1 MSKDT
6 SPAPAQP
13 INRQQLVR
21 RHNVRQDRLDPASPV
36 SVGNGDF
43 AFTMDLTGTQ
53 TFPDD
58 YPVGECGDKDAGTLL
73 GTQSSW
79 GWHSSPPAGDTPDL
93 RDSLV
98 EYDSP
103 RGPVRYVDLNGGKQD
118 ELSEALTGAEAWL
131 RANPHRLDLGR
142 ISLSMNDGTGPMPP
156 QAAGIS
162 NADQCL
168 DLWTGVV
175 TSSFA
180 LADEPVTVETAC
192 HPDRDELS
200 LTVSSPLLTR
210 GLGLTVAFP
219 YGSGVWHNAADWE
232 QPAAH
237 RTVVEDREGGWLV
250 KRTLDAAEY
259 RVRISSAQASL
270 EVTGDH
276 ELRISCPGE
285 RLEISFLFQPVKVP
299 AAGGGGT
306 EAAPDAEPVKVEP
319 AGAAATMAASAKGWE
334 RFWMTGAAVQLADTP
349 DPRAVELERRIVLS
363 QYLTKVNCS
372 GTTPPQETGLVCNS
386 WRGRFHLEMHWWHSA
401 HFALWNRPELLERSM
416 GWYRDIHGSAAATAQ
431 SQGFPGA
438 RWPKQVAPDGRES
451 PSTIGPFLV
460 WQQPHPI
467 YLAELLYRAEPSREL
482 LETYAEIVRD
492 TADFMAGFALPADG
506 GYHLGPPLIPAQ
518 ESYAP
523 QRAEISNPTF
533 ELAYWQWALRA
544 AGQWIRRLGENPDP
558 LWEEVA
564 AGMAAPMVRDG
575 VYAAMDVP
583 PFTVREDHPSML
595 CALGFLPS
603 TELIDRETMRAT
615 LHDVLGDWDWKSTW
629 GWDYPVAAMTAARLN
644 EPETAV
650 GALLMPVGKNTH
662 LANGHNRQ
670 TSTLPVYLP
679 GNGGLLAAV
688 ALMAAGWEGG
698 PSRHAPGFPASWT
711 VQWEGLI
718 PAP

>member
-1 MSKDT
+1 MSPEA
-6 SPAPAQP
+6 SRAHAPA
-13 INRQQLVR
+13 INRRQLVR
-21 RHNVRQDRLDPASPV
+21 RHNVRQDRLDPTSPV

-43 AFTMDLTGTQ
+43 AFTLDLTGMQ
-53 TFPDD
+53 TFPDK
-58 YPVGECGDKDAGTLL
+58 YPVGEPGDKDAGTLL

-79 GWHSSPPAGDTPDL
+79 GWHSTPPAGDTPDIA
-93 RDSLV
+93 DSLV
-98 EYDSP
+98 EYGSP
-103 RGPVRYVDLNGGKQD
+103 RGPVRYVDLNGGTQD
-118 ELSEALTGAEAWL
+118 EFSEALTGAEAWL

-142 ISLSMNDGTGPMPP
+142 ISLSLDDGTGPRPP
-156 QAAGIS
+156 QEAEMSTAE
-162 NADQCL
+162 QCL
-168 DLWTGVV
+168 DLWTGIV
-175 TSSFA
+175 TSTFA
-180 LADEPVTVETAC
+180 LAGEPVTVETAC

-200 LTVSSPLLTR
+200 LTVSSPLLAR
-210 GLGLTVAFP
+210 GLGLTVTFP
-219 YGSGVWHNAADWE
+219 YGSGIWHNAADWE
-232 QPAAH
+232 QPGAH
-237 RTVVEDREGGWLV
+237 RTLVERTDGGWLV

-259 RVRISSAQASL
+259 RVRIASAEAAL

-276 ELRISCPGE
+276 ELRISTPGE
-285 RLEISFLFQPVKVP
+285 RLEISFLFLPAGIP
-299 AAGGGGT
+299 AAGHRGT
-306 EAAPDAEPVKVEP
+306 DAGADPEP
-319 AGAAATMAASAKGWE
+319 AGAACTMAASRQGWE
-334 RFWMTGAAVQLADTP
+334 RFWMTGAAVQLAGTP

-372 GTTPPQETGLVCNS
+372 GMTPPQETGLVCNS

-416 GWYRDIHGSAAATAQ
+416 GWYEDIRGSAAATAR

-438 RWPKQVAPDGRES
+438 RWPKQVSPDGRES

-467 YLAELLYRAEPSREL
+467 YLAELLYRAQPSREL
-482 LETYAEIVRD
+482 LDRYAGIVRD
-492 TADFMAGFALPADG
+492 TADFMAGFAVPVDG

-518 ESYAP
+518 ESYASL
-523 QRAEISNPTF
+523 RARISNPTF

-544 AGQWIRRLGENPDP
+544 AGQWIRRMGGEPDP

-575 VYAAMDVP
+575 VYAAMDVE

-603 TELIDRETMRAT
+603 TELIDHATMRAT

-629 GWDYPVAAMTAARLN
+629 GWDYPVAAMTAARLG

-650 GALLMPVGKNTH
+650 DSLLMPVGKNTH
-662 LANGHNRQ
+662 LPNGHNRQ

-688 ALMAAGWEGG
+688 ALMAAGWDGG
-698 PSRHAPGFPASWT
+698 PSGHAPGFPESWT